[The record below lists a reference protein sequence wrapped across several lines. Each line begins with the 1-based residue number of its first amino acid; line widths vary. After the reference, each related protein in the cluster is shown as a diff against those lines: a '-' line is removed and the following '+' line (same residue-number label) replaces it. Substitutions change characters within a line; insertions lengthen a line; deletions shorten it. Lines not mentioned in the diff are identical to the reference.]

1 MAQKIILPK
10 QGLQMTE
17 GIITTWL
24 KHEGEEVKEGE
35 PLFEMETDKLSI
47 TIDSTATG
55 TVLKLLYEE
64 GDMVPVTETI
74 AIVGQPGEDI
84 SALLAGSDAPAAE
97 TAPAAEA
104 ASAAK
109 APGVLPAG
117 VQKII
122 LPKQGLQMTEGIIT
136 TWLKH
141 EGEEVKEGE
150 PLFEM
155 ETDKLSITI
164 DSTATGTILK
174 LLYEEGDMVP
184 VTETIALVGPAG
196 TNVDAFLNGE
206 AAEEA
211 PAAEAAPAEGGRIF
225 ASPRARMVAEER
237 GVDIATVK
245 GSGPDGL
252 IIERDVKAARAAS
265 SAPAAVSPAPAAV
278 EAAAPS
284 ELKTVIPLKGM
295 RKIIAQRMHESLTE
309 LAQANHRMEVDM
321 TECVRLREQLKAQ
334 GVKVSYNDI
343 VIRCVAKALTEF
355 PMMNATMTD
364 TAIIQKHY
372 VNVGMAVATDTGLLV
387 PVIKGA
393 DKLTLTEI
401 SAKAKDLGTRTKEGG
416 LNPDELSGGTF
427 TVTNLGMF
435 GVDSFTA
442 IVNKPEAGI
451 LAVGAMKKRPV
462 VMPDDSIQARNMLW
476 LSLTYDHRIVDGAP
490 AAQFLQRV
498 KKLLEVPALLL

>member
-17 GIITTWL
+17 GVITTWL
-24 KHEGEEVKEGE
+24 KQEGDSVKEGE

-74 AIVGQPGEDI
+74 AIVGNPGEDY
-84 SALLAGSDAPAAE
+84 SALLAGGDAPADAAPAE
-97 TAPAAEA
+97 TAAPVAAA
-104 ASAAK
+104 A
-109 APGVLPAG
+109 LPAN
-117 VQKII
+117 VHKII
-122 LPKQGLQMTEGIIT
+122 LPKQGLQMTEGIINQ
-136 TWLKH
+136 WLKQ
-141 EGEEVKEGE
+141 EGDEVQEGE

-155 ETDKLSITI
+155 ETDKLSIVI
-164 DSTATGTILK
+164 DSTATGTVLK
-174 LLYEEGDMVP
+174 LLSEEGDMVP
-184 VTETIALVGPAG
+184 VTETIAYIGPAG
-196 TNVDAFLNGE
+196 TDLE
-206 AAEEA
+206 AALAAPAA
-211 PAAEAAPAEGGRIF
+211 PAAEAAPAAPAADGRVF
-225 ASPRARMVAEER
+225 ASPRAKMAAENK
-237 GVDIATVK
+237 GIDIASVP

-252 IIERDVKAARAAS
+252 IIECDVLAAKAPVAAA
-265 SAPAAVSPAPAAV
+265 APAAAAPVAAAPAAG
-278 EAAAPS
+278 
-284 ELKTVIPLKGM
+284 ELETVIPLKGM
-295 RKIIAQRMHESLTE
+295 RKIIAERMHQSLHD

-321 TECVRLREQLKAQ
+321 TQCVAMREQLKAA
-334 GVKVSYNDI
+334 GVKVSYNDM

-355 PMMNATMTD
+355 PMMNSSMTD

-393 DKLTLTEI
+393 DKLSLTQI
-401 SAKAKDLGTRTKEGG
+401 SDAAKDLGKRTKEGG

-442 IVNKPEAGI
+442 VINAPEAGI
-451 LAVGAMKKRPV
+451 LAVGQMKKKAV
-462 VMPDDSIQARNMLW
+462 VLEDDSIAVRPMMW

-490 AAQFLQRV
+490 AAQFLGRI
-498 KKLLEVPALLL
+498 KKLLETPALLL

>member
-17 GIITTWL
+17 GVITTWL
-24 KHEGEEVKEGE
+24 KQEGDSVKEGE

-74 AIVGQPGEDI
+74 AYI
-84 SALLAGSDAPAAE
+84 
-97 TAPAAEA
+97 
-104 ASAAK
+104 
-109 APGVLPAG
+109 
-117 VQKII
+117 
-122 LPKQGLQMTEGIIT
+122 
-136 TWLKH
+136 
-141 EGEEVKEGE
+141 
-150 PLFEM
+150 
-155 ETDKLSITI
+155 
-164 DSTATGTILK
+164 
-174 LLYEEGDMVP
+174 
-184 VTETIALVGPAG
+184 GPAG
-196 TNVDAFLNGE
+196 TDLE
-206 AAEEA
+206 AALAAPAA
-211 PAAEAAPAEGGRIF
+211 PAAEAAPAAPAADGRVF
-225 ASPRARMVAEER
+225 ASPRAKMAAENK
-237 GVDIATVK
+237 GIDIASVP

-252 IIERDVKAARAAS
+252 IIERDVLAAKAPVAAA
-265 SAPAAVSPAPAAV
+265 APAAAAPVAAAPAAG
-278 EAAAPS
+278 
-284 ELKTVIPLKGM
+284 ELETVIPLKGM
-295 RKIIAQRMHESLTE
+295 RKIIAERMHQSLHD

-321 TECVRLREQLKAQ
+321 TQCVAMREQLKAA
-334 GVKVSYNDI
+334 GVKVSYNDM

-355 PMMNATMTD
+355 PMMNSSMTD

-393 DKLTLTEI
+393 DKLSLTQI
-401 SAKAKDLGTRTKEGG
+401 SDAAKDLGKRTKEGG

-442 IVNKPEAGI
+442 VINAPEAGI
-451 LAVGAMKKRPV
+451 LAVGQMKKKAV
-462 VMPDDSIQARNMLW
+462 VLEDDSIAVRPMMW

-490 AAQFLQRV
+490 AAQFLGRI
-498 KKLLEVPALLL
+498 KKLLETPALLL

>member
-1 MAQKIILPK
+1 M
-10 QGLQMTE
+10 
-17 GIITTWL
+17 
-24 KHEGEEVKEGE
+24 
-35 PLFEMETDKLSI
+35 
-47 TIDSTATG
+47 
-55 TVLKLLYEE
+55 
-64 GDMVPVTETI
+64 
-74 AIVGQPGEDI
+74 
-84 SALLAGSDAPAAE
+84 
-97 TAPAAEA
+97 
-104 ASAAK
+104 
-109 APGVLPAG
+109 
-117 VQKII
+117 
-122 LPKQGLQMTEGIIT
+122 
-136 TWLKH
+136 
-141 EGEEVKEGE
+141 
-150 PLFEM
+150 
-155 ETDKLSITI
+155 
-164 DSTATGTILK
+164 
-174 LLYEEGDMVP
+174 
-184 VTETIALVGPAG
+184 
-196 TNVDAFLNGE
+196 
-206 AAEEA
+206 
-211 PAAEAAPAEGGRIF
+211 
-225 ASPRARMVAEER
+225 
-237 GVDIATVK
+237 
-245 GSGPDGL
+245 
-252 IIERDVKAARAAS
+252 
-265 SAPAAVSPAPAAV
+265 
-278 EAAAPS
+278 
-284 ELKTVIPLKGM
+284 IPLKGM

-462 VMPDDSIQARNMLW
+462 VMPDDSIQARNMMW

>member
-1 MAQKIILPK
+1 MAHKIIMPK

-17 GIITTWL
+17 GVITQWL
-24 KHEGEEVKEGE
+24 KQEGETIEEGQ
-35 PLFEMETDKLSI
+35 PFFEMETDKLSI
-47 TIDSTATG
+47 TIDASASG

-74 AIVGQPGEDI
+74 AIIGNPGEDY
-84 SALLAGSDAPAAE
+84 SALLSGDEAPAAE
-97 TAPAAEA
+97 EAAPAAA
-104 ASAAK
+104 APAA
-109 APGVLPAG
+109 AAVPAD
-117 VQKII
+117 VHKII
-122 LPKQGLQMTEGIIT
+122 LPKQGLQMTEGVIT
-136 TWLKH
+136 QWLKQ
-141 EGEEVKEGE
+141 EGDEIKEGE

-155 ETDKLSITI
+155 ETDKLSIVI

-184 VTETIALVGPAG
+184 VTETIAYVGPAG
-196 TNVDAFLNGE
+196 TDIEAALSGAAAP

-211 PAAEAAPAEGGRIF
+211 PAADGRIF
-225 ASPRARMVAEER
+225 ASPRARMAAENR
-237 GVDIATVK
+237 GIDIASVP

-252 IIERDVKAARAAS
+252 IIERDVLAAKPAEKAA
-265 SAPAAVSPAPAAV
+265 PAPAV
-278 EAAAPS
+278 QPAAPVPAAS
-284 ELKTVIPLKGM
+284 RDALETVIPLKGM
-295 RKIIAQRMHESLTE
+295 RKIIAERMHQSLHD

-321 TECVRLREQLKAQ
+321 SQCVAMREQLKAL
-334 GVKVSYNDI
+334 GIKVSYNDM

-355 PMMNATMTD
+355 PMMNSSMTD

-387 PVIKGA
+387 PVIKDA
-393 DKLTLTEI
+393 DKLSLTQI
-401 SAKAKDLGTRTKEGG
+401 SEASKDLGKRTKEGG

-442 IVNKPEAGI
+442 VINAPEAGI
-451 LAVGAMKKRPV
+451 LAVGQMKKRAIV
-462 VMPDDSIQARNMLW
+462 LDDDSIVVRPMMW

-490 AAQFLQRV
+490 AAQFLKRI
-498 KKLLEVPALLL
+498 KTLLENPALLL

>member
-17 GIITTWL
+17 GVITQWL
-24 KHEGEEVKEGE
+24 KQEGDAVKEGE

-74 AIVGQPGEDI
+74 AIVGEPGEDY
-84 SALLAGSDAPAAE
+84 SALLAGGEAPAEAAPAPAA
-97 TAPAAEA
+97 APAAA
-104 ASAAK
+104 A
-109 APGVLPAG
+109 GELPAG

-136 TWLKH
+136 QWMVQ
-141 EGEEVKEGE
+141 EGDEIKEGE

-155 ETDKLSITI
+155 ETDKLSIVI
-164 DSTATGTILK
+164 DSTATGTVLK

-184 VTETIALVGPAG
+184 VTETIAYIGPAG
-196 TNVDAFLNGE
+196 TDIE
-206 AAEEA
+206 AALSGAAA
-211 PAAEAAPAEGGRIF
+211 PAAEAAPAAAPAADGRVF
-225 ASPRARMVAEER
+225 ASPRARMAAENK
-237 GVDIATVK
+237 GVDIASVPGT
-245 GSGPDGL
+245 GPDGL
-252 IIERDVKAARAAS
+252 VIERDVLAAKAPAA
-265 SAPAAVSPAPAAV
+265 APAAVAAPAAP
-278 EAAAPS
+278 AAE
-284 ELKTVIPLKGM
+284 ELETIIPLKGM
-295 RKIIAQRMHESLTE
+295 RKIIAERMHQSLHD

-321 TECVRLREQLKAQ
+321 TQCVAMREQLKAA
-334 GVKVSYNDI
+334 GVKVSYNDM

-355 PMMNATMTD
+355 PMMNSSMTD

-393 DKLTLTEI
+393 DKLSLTQI
-401 SAKAKDLGTRTKEGG
+401 SDAAKDLGKRTKEGG

-442 IVNKPEAGI
+442 VINAPEAGI
-451 LAVGAMKKRPV
+451 LAVGQMKKRAV
-462 VMPDDSIQARNMLW
+462 VLDDDSIVARPMMW

-490 AAQFLQRV
+490 AAQFLKRI
-498 KKLLEVPALLL
+498 KTLLETPALLL